1 MAGPAARTPWHVITA
16 YVLPAF
22 PLAAL
27 GMPIVVHLPTF
38 YASKEVGLSLAVV
51 GAIFGLMR
59 MMDVLIDPL
68 AGYLSDRWR
77 TPFGRRRPVIALAAP
92 VLALG
97 IWLAFVP
104 GGPVSVPYLCGC
116 LFVMYLGW
124 STVLVPHLSWGSE
137 LSGDYHERS
146 RIYGWFQAATV
157 AGMMGVLVLP
167 AILEAKGYPL
177 STQVMAM
184 AIFSIVTLVPSIVLC
199 IAIVPEPEVKLGT
212 QAGLIPTLKFL
223 LKNKAIRRIMAVDLL
238 ESTNQGARGAMFLY
252 FATLGLGL
260 PKFGGT
266 LLLVY
271 FLSGVVFAPAWIALS
286 RRLGKHRTL
295 AVSYV
300 YQIVVGAMLF
310 LIPMGDKGIA
320 VTVIALTGVSY
331 AAPAFLIRAMMADIT
346 DADTHETGAERAGLM
361 YAFLAMTSKL
371 GIGWSVA
378 IAFGVLALLG
388 FDPKIHN
395 APAAV
400 EHLRYVNILMPMALA
415 AVSLVTMLGY
425 PLGEARQRELRA
437 EIERRRSAEPDTR
450 SETAVLA
457 KGTAP

>member
-1 MAGPAARTPWHVITA
+1 MARPAARPPWQVITA

-97 IWLAFVP
+97 IWLSFVP
-104 GGPVSVPYLCGC
+104 GGQVSVAHLCAC

-124 STVLVPHLSWGSE
+124 SSVLVPHLSWGSE

-157 AGMMGVLVLP
+157 AGMMGVLILP
-167 AILEAKGYPL
+167 AVLEAKGYPL
-177 STQVMAM
+177 SAQVMAM
-184 AIFSIVTLVPSIVLC
+184 AVFSIVTLIPSIVLC
-199 IAIVPEPEVKLGT
+199 VAIVPEPEVKLDT
-212 QAGLIPTLKFL
+212 QAGLIPTVRFL

-238 ESTNQGARGAMFLY
+238 ESTNQGARGTMFLY

-260 PKFGGT
+260 PKFGGS
-266 LLLVY
+266 LLLIY
-271 FLSGVVFAPAWIALS
+271 FLSGVIFAPAWIAIS
-286 RRLGKHRTL
+286 KRLGKHRTL

-300 YQIVVGAMLF
+300 YQIATGALLF
-310 LIPMGDKGIA
+310 LIPMGNKPIA
-320 VTVIALTGVSY
+320 AAVVALTGVSY

-361 YAFLAMTSKL
+361 YAFLAVTSKF
-371 GIGWSVA
+371 GIGWSVT

-388 FDPKIHN
+388 FDPKVHN
-395 APAAV
+395 APAAI

-415 AVSLVTMLGY
+415 GVSLLTMIGY

-437 EIERRRSAEPDTR
+437 EIERRRDAEPDPASR
-450 SETAVLA
+450 SVLA
-457 KGTAP
+457 KGTSP